1 MPLRRRRPPQDA
13 VHAPEPLVDAGEVAA
28 PWRPAVLQTLDA
40 RDRFGRIVARVPAGP
55 VRELLVGLS
64 ARIDGGVLAAQQ
76 LALRAQAHQAT
87 LQDLRPEALTARVKD
102 ARRAVTAAEEAGVD
116 VEAQRATLDTL
127 LAQLASTMRVWD
139 AVDDCR
145 RRLAALNDRL
155 EEAVVHAAA
164 VATSGA
170 VDDPAL
176 MLVETELTT
185 AGEELAALGEALDSI
200 GPA

>member
-1 MPLRRRRPPQDA
+1 MQP
-13 VHAPEPLVDAGEVAA
+13 PEPLVDPADVA
-28 PWRPAVLQTLDA
+28 PQWRPAVVGALDA
-40 RDRFGRIVARVPAGP
+40 HERFGRIVGRVPEGP
-55 VRELLVGLS
+55 VRDRLVALS
-64 ARIDGGVLAAQQ
+64 ARVDAGVLAVHQ

-116 VEAQRATLDTL
+116 GEPQRATLEAL

-139 AVDDCR
+139 AVDDCAN
-145 RRLAALNDRL
+145 RLASLNDRL

-170 VDDPAL
+170 IDDPAL
-176 MLVETELTT
+176 MLVEAELTT
-185 AGEELAALGEALDSI
+185 AGEELAALGEVLDTI
-200 GPA
+200 RPA

>member
-13 VHAPEPLVDAGEVAA
+13 VHPSEPLVDPGEVAA
-28 PWRPAVLQTLDA
+28 PWRPAVLQALDA
-40 RDRFGRIVARVPAGP
+40 RDRFERIVARVPPGP
-55 VRELLVGLS
+55 VRDRLVALS
-64 ARIDGGVLAAQQ
+64 ARIDGGVLAAQH

-87 LQDLRPEALTARVKD
+87 LEDLRPEALTARVKD
-102 ARRAVTAAEEAGVD
+102 ARRALTAAEEAGVD
-116 VEAQRATLDTL
+116 VDAQQATLDAL
-127 LAQLASTMRVWD
+127 LAQHASTMRVWD

-145 RRLAALNDRL
+145 RRLASLNDRL

-200 GPA
+200 GPG